1 MKLFL
6 NGGGCGKQTILTY
19 KEINKIIN
27 HNKPVLYVPLAMDET
42 EHPYDSCYEW
52 IKEEISSI
60 DITNIE
66 MVRSFEELADKDF
79 NKYSLIYIGGG
90 NTYKLL
96 NGIKTTHTYDKLK
109 EYIKN
114 GGIVY
119 GGSAGSVIF
128 GKDINII
135 EVMDENKMIIST
147 NNTEFNLN
155 GINSNEFP
163 NLDLEG
169 TSEPIVLKT
178 NILKKVISQTF
189 FATSR
194 NESRPILTGMNFRID
209 GSIMEVISTDSY
221 RLAKKIILLDKNL
234 DYKVNIVIPGKNLL
248 ELDKIM
254 SDDEENLELHIFE
267 NKVLFKYK
275 NILFLSRLLNGTYP
289 ATSSIIPTDF
299 KVQVKCSCNG
309 LFEMIDRASL
319 LTSDRD
325 KNIIRLELSHQD
337 MIISSNSPEIGKVE
351 EKMVVD
357 SNDEIS
363 ISFSSKYML
372 DSIKSFETNDVMLC
386 MNNDNSPIIIKSDE
400 DDSLIQ
406 LVLPIKTY

>member
-1 MKLFL
+1 MKFII
-6 NGGGCGKQTILTY
+6 KQEILLESLYHTSRAISPRNLIPILTGI
-19 KEINKIIN
+19 KFD
-27 HNKPVLYVPLAMDET
+27 L
-42 EHPYDSCYEW
+42 
-52 IKEEISSI
+52 KEEGLYLSASDTDISIQCLIPTENVVEVVEYGSVVI
-60 DITNIE
+60 GGKYIVEIIKKLPNTNI
-66 MVRSFEELADKDF
+66 
-79 NKYSLIYIGGG
+79 
-90 NTYKLL
+90 T
-96 NGIKTTHTYDKLK
+96 
-109 EYIKN
+109 
-114 GGIVY
+114 
-119 GGSAGSVIF
+119 
-128 GKDINII
+128 I
-135 EVMDENKMIIST
+135 EVMDENKMIVST
-147 NNTEFNLN
+147 SNTEFNLN
-155 GINSNEFP
+155 GINSSEFP
-163 NLDLEG
+163 NLDLEK

-178 NILKKVISQTF
+178 KLLKKIISQTF

-221 RLAKKIILLDKNL
+221 RLAKKTIYLDKDL

-254 SDDEENLELHIFE
+254 SDDDENLELHIFE

-337 MIISSNSPEIGKVE
+337 MVISSNSPEIGKVE

-357 SNDEIS
+357 SDDEIS

-372 DSIKSFETNDVMLC
+372 DSIKSFETNDVILC
-386 MNNDNSPIIIKSDE
+386 MNNDNSPIIIKSEE
-400 DDSLIQ
+400 DSSLIQ

>member
-1 MKLFL
+1 MKFII
-6 NGGGCGKQTILTY
+6 KQEILLESLYHTSRAISPRNLIPILTGIKFDLQ
-19 KEINKIIN
+19 KEGLYLSASDTDISIQCLIPTENIVEVVEYGSVVIGGKYIVEIIKKLPN
-27 HNKPVLYVPLAMDET
+27 
-42 EHPYDSCYEW
+42 
-52 IKEEISSI
+52 
-60 DITNIE
+60 TNI
-66 MVRSFEELADKDF
+66 
-79 NKYSLIYIGGG
+79 
-90 NTYKLL
+90 T
-96 NGIKTTHTYDKLK
+96 
-109 EYIKN
+109 
-114 GGIVY
+114 
-119 GGSAGSVIF
+119 
-128 GKDINII
+128 I